1 MHATALPQ
9 THSEECN
16 LCLVSIHR
24 PVDVLLRTAAN
35 IALTSQSDTQ
45 ASTQRRGNQPNC
57 GGQGSRAGGHAGAEP
72 GGAAQ
77 SEGASMW
84 RGEGTSA

>member
-1 MHATALPQ
+1 MGVP
-9 THSEECN
+9 
-16 LCLVSIHR
+16 
-24 PVDVLLRTAAN
+24 LRIAASM
-35 IALTSQSDTQ
+35 ASLTSQSDTQ

-57 GGQGSRAGGHAGAEP
+57 GGQGSRAEDHAAAEP

-84 RGEGTSA
+84 QAEGTNA